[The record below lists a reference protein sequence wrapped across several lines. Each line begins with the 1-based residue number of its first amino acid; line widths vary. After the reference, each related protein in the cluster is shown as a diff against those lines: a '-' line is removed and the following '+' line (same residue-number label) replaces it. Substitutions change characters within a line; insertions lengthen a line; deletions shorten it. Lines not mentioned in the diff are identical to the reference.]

1 MKYYPVETIAAMLN
15 SVMGTNEKVA
25 NYIKFAE
32 SLGIQVLPPDINEG
46 YSKFTVKGDKIRFGL
61 AAIKNVGYNV
71 VESIVNTRSKKS
83 HFESLMDFI
92 NKIDLSGINKRAI
105 ESLIKAGTFDC
116 FNVYRSRL
124 LAVYEKLMDG
134 VANERKR
141 NIDGQISLFGLEEE
155 VNSLEIKY
163 PNIKEFAKKNLLSM
177 EKEMTGLYISGHPLD
192 EYNESLKVQTST
204 TIEKIYESYELI
216 KETYNANDLP
226 KSIIHDEEKVI
237 LGGIIA
243 EANQKITRSN
253 NLMAFLKLE
262 DLTNTI
268 EVIVFPKTLDK
279 VREFIKE
286 DGLVV
291 IKGRVSI
298 KEDELPKLICETIG
312 PLEKI
317 NTSKVYIRVGNMN
330 EGRELIKTLKTM
342 PFEYKGD
349 TTLYIFT
356 ANDRKNYRMARDMW
370 INLESDAMSYFREL
384 VGNKNVKIIE

>member
-155 VNSLEIKY
+155 VNSLEINY

>member
-141 NIDGQISLFGLEEE
+141 NIDGQISLFGLEEK

-298 KEDELPKLICETIG
+298 KEDELPKLICETIE

-384 VGNKNVKIIE
+384 VGDKNVKIIE